1 MKEKVT
7 AKSPSTALVAYKG
20 FLQDRQESG
29 YILMLIPVLNMAA
42 SNILAMAGGLMQQYV
57 DVFPL
62 DLPPDLPPMWDIQHC
77 IDLVPGVAF
86 PNKPTYWMSPKEREE
101 IQREVEE
108 LLDKG

>member
-42 SNILAMAGGLMQQYV
+42 SNIPAMVEGLMQQYV

-62 DLPPDLPPMWDIQHC
+62 DLPPDLPPMRDIKHC
-77 IDLVPGVAF
+77 IDLVRC
-86 PNKPTYWMSPKEREE
+86 SPSKQTGLSDVSKREG
-101 IQREVEE
+101 RYT
-108 LLDKG
+108 KANGGPS